1 MSVIP
6 TDLYHRL
13 LIDSMHH
20 HATVA
25 DKLPVIFGLQLG
37 LAYAVLCVIVLAVVL
52 GITARRLSNSLR
64 HGQELD
70 AINHELH
77 CKLDDSEAARLVDLE
92 TLELLRR
99 GEL

>member
-25 DKLPVIFGLQLG
+25 DRLPVIFGLQLG

-52 GITARRLSNSLR
+52 GITARRLNRALVNNR
-64 HGQELD
+64 MID

-77 CKLDDSEAARLVDLE
+77 CKLDDSEAARLVDLG